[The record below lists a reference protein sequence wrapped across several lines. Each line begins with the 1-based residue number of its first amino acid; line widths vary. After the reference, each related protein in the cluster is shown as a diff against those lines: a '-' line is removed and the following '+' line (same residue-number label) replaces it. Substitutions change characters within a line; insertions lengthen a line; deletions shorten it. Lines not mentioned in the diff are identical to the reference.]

1 MMIEFILVNFF
12 LNGYEQFLM
21 NHIAKKIYIISY
33 HIYTNNIFPLSPNL
47 SILHEWSEKSTYP
60 AYSFELNVIEM
71 LPEQRLKNLLF
82 KQIES

>member
-1 MMIEFILVNFF
+1 M
-12 LNGYEQFLM
+12 
-21 NHIAKKIYIISY
+21 
-33 HIYTNNIFPLSPNL
+33 YTNNIFPLSPNL